1 MTKPVV
7 VAADRTAS
15 AGPAL
20 RWAAEHAKLLDAPLE
35 LCPAEPADLL
45 VAAARAETVVI
56 GHHGAFTLP
65 RHLVAVVE
73 YAACDV
79 VVVRGDAST
88 VHRRVTAL
96 ITGSVHDPA
105 VLARATELARLRGCV
120 LRVLH
125 AVPPLPVRADDPH
138 QPITHAD
145 ELLRGVRH
153 ASVVA
158 RMHPHEAVARY
169 ADTDLVVVG
178 DPGPT
183 TRAALHHAQCPVFVV
198 HRAPVEV
205 FRFPIQRD
213 RSLTASR

>member
-7 VAADRTAS
+7 VAADHATSTA
-15 AGPAL
+15 L
-20 RWAAEHAKLLDAPLE
+20 TWAAEHAKVLGAPLE

-56 GHHGAFTLP
+56 GHHGPFALP
-65 RHLVAVVE
+65 RHLMAVVE
-73 YAACDV
+73 NATCDV
-79 VVVRGDAST
+79 VVVRGGPSGG
-88 VHRRVTAL
+88 HHRVTAL

-105 VLARATELARLRGCV
+105 VLARATELARQRGSV

-138 QPITHAD
+138 QPITNAD
-145 ELLRGVRH
+145 KVLRGIRH

-158 RMHPHEAVARY
+158 RMHPHEAVTRY
-169 ADTDLVVVG
+169 ADTDLFVVG

-183 TRAALHHAQCPVFVV
+183 TRAALHHAPCPVFVV
-198 HRAPVEV
+198 HRAPVETLHL
-205 FRFPIQRD
+205 PTQRD
-213 RSLTASR
+213 RSLTASH